1 MEISSIAK
9 TIEDFATNI
18 DKATEA
24 MQTGGLAAAMPF
36 ATTIQST
43 FAQIQKFGK
52 LEGVNLPTDNTEIRS
67 AIDHFLKSAK
77 AAEVAAPQAV
87 ALLGA
92 DNVNQVKDNLKQVLD
107 QLDEERGGKVK
118 DTELGGGM

>member
-1 MEISSIAK
+1 MIDVKIAAK
-9 TIEDFATNI
+9 TIEDFARNI
-18 DKATEA
+18 DQATEA
-24 MQTGGLAAAMPF
+24 IKTGGLAAAMPF
-36 ATTIQST
+36 AATIQST
-43 FAQIQKFGK
+43 FSQIQQLGK
-52 LEGVNLPTDNTEIRS
+52 LDGVSITSDTEIRT

-92 DNVNQVKDNLKQVLD
+92 ENVNQVKDNLQQVLK
-107 QLDEERGGKVK
+107 QLDEDRGGKVK

>member
-1 MEISSIAK
+1 MDVRNIAR

-24 MQTGGLAAAMPF
+24 IKTGGLPAAMPY
-36 ATTIQST
+36 AATIQST
-43 FAQIQKFGK
+43 FSQIRSFGK
-52 LEGVNLPTDNTEIRS
+52 LEGVKITADLEIRQ

-77 AAEVAAPQAV
+77 AAETAAPQAV
-87 ALLGA
+87 ALLGQE
-92 DNVNQVKDNLKQVLD
+92 NVNMVKDNLQHVLK
-107 QLDEERGGKVK
+107 QLDEDRGGKVK